1 MARPRAGMINPSPV
15 RRPTRRLVILWLHG
29 IRLLLLSRP
38 SGVTI
43 FFRVFS
49 SQEITTLR
57 PHPLLLRMQQLL
69 NSHSRSTIQGALVSL
84 IVEKVSS
91 RESCLETRERKKAL
105 ILTLKGLQSPL
116 KLGICS
122 ATSSATFLLHPRFRN
137 SFHVR
142 PARRHPGYV
151 FYPQTPDARVR
162 ARNTVRY

>member
-1 MARPRAGMINPSPV
+1 MARPRVGMINPSPV

-38 SGVTI
+38 SGVSI

-49 SQEITTLR
+49 SQKITPLR
-57 PHPLLLRMQQLL
+57 PHPPLLRMQRLL
-69 NSHSRSTIQGALVSL
+69 NSRFHSTIQGALVSL

-91 RESCLETRERKKAL
+91 RESCLDTRERKEAL

-116 KLGICS
+116 RLGICS
-122 ATSSATFLLHPRFRN
+122 ATSSATFLLHPRSRN
-137 SFHVR
+137 SFHVH

-151 FYPQTPDARVR
+151 FYLQNHDVRVR
-162 ARNTVRY
+162 ARSTVRY

>member
-1 MARPRAGMINPSPV
+1 MARPREGMINPSPV
-15 RRPTRRLVILWLHG
+15 RRPTRKLVILWLHG
-29 IRLLLLSRP
+29 LRPPHLSRRN
-38 SGVTI
+38 GVSI

-57 PHPLLLRMQQLL
+57 PHPPLLRMQRLL
-69 NSHSRSTIQGALVSL
+69 NSRFHSTIQGAPVSL

-91 RESCLETRERKKAL
+91 RGSCLDTRERKEAL

-122 ATSSATFLLHPRFRN
+122 ATSRVTFLLHLRFRK

-142 PARRHPGYV
+142 PARRHQGYV
-151 FYPQTPDARVR
+151 FYPQNPDARVR
-162 ARNTVRY
+162 ARSIVRS